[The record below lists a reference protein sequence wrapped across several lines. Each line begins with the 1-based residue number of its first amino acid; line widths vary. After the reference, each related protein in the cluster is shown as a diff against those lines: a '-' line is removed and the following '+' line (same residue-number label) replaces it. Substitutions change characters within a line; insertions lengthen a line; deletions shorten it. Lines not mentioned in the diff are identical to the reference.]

1 MYIIHRATLQGYFQQ
16 FSNTVWFETKSLAVS
31 SPSKKSLFPA
41 FFFCCIWQ
49 ERAHLSISVS
59 INIFLMLVAVSENHI
74 KLYRDVEQASC
85 NNLPTG
91 DLGQFVI
98 LNVGSSS
105 SFIQARLLC
114 LSSSELIAA
123 RKKTN
128 LEEQSLL
135 RSLICSCWVFL
146 KIRSCMFS
154 LKKTEDPGPTRGGE
168 KRKTL
173 KLNLIFGAASGI
185 VLTRRRTSRTTR
197 TGSKR
202 RSTCCCGVRLSRQRS
217 EASEEVESGG
227 GIRIIFPVL
236 NLF

>member
-1 MYIIHRATLQGYFQQ
+1 M
-16 FSNTVWFETKSLAVS
+16 
-31 SPSKKSLFPA
+31 
-41 FFFCCIWQ
+41 
-49 ERAHLSISVS
+49 
-59 INIFLMLVAVSENHI
+59 AVSENHI

-98 LNVGSSS
+98 LNLGSSS

-154 LKKTEDPGPTRGGE
+154 LKKLKILGQPE
-168 KRKTL
+168 RKTL

-227 GIRIIFPVL
+227 DQNYFSCLELVL
-236 NLF
+236 KVLSNLFSEVFDFFFSHLMWGDVFCILLLDLIKFPFK

>member
-1 MYIIHRATLQGYFQQ
+1 
-16 FSNTVWFETKSLAVS
+16 
-31 SPSKKSLFPA
+31 
-41 FFFCCIWQ
+41 
-49 ERAHLSISVS
+49 
-59 INIFLMLVAVSENHI
+59 MLVAVSENHI
-74 KLYRDVEQASC
+74 KLY
-85 NNLPTG
+85 NLPTG

-154 LKKTEDPGPTRGGE
+154 LKKLKILGQPEGGG

-227 GIRIIFPVL
+227 GSE
-236 NLF
+236 LFFLS

>member
-1 MYIIHRATLQGYFQQ
+1 
-16 FSNTVWFETKSLAVS
+16 
-31 SPSKKSLFPA
+31 
-41 FFFCCIWQ
+41 
-49 ERAHLSISVS
+49 
-59 INIFLMLVAVSENHI
+59 MLVAVSENHI

-98 LNVGSSS
+98 LNLGSSS
-105 SFIQARLLC
+105 SFIQARLVC

-154 LKKTEDPGPTRGGE
+154 LKKLKILGQPEGRG
-168 KRKTL
+168 RKTL

-227 GIRIIFPVL
+227 VSE
-236 NLF
+236 LFFLS

>member
-1 MYIIHRATLQGYFQQ
+1 
-16 FSNTVWFETKSLAVS
+16 
-31 SPSKKSLFPA
+31 
-41 FFFCCIWQ
+41 
-49 ERAHLSISVS
+49 
-59 INIFLMLVAVSENHI
+59 MLVAVSENHI

-98 LNVGSSS
+98 LNLGSSS

-114 LSSSELIAA
+114 LSFSELIAA
-123 RKKTN
+123 GKKTN
-128 LEEQSLL
+128 LEEQLLL

-154 LKKTEDPGPTRGGE
+154 LKKLKILGQPEGGG
-168 KRKTL
+168 RKTL

-227 GIRIIFPVL
+227 DQNYFSCLELVL
-236 NLF
+236 KVLSNLFSEVFDFFFSSRGGMYFVFYCWT

>member
-1 MYIIHRATLQGYFQQ
+1 
-16 FSNTVWFETKSLAVS
+16 
-31 SPSKKSLFPA
+31 
-41 FFFCCIWQ
+41 
-49 ERAHLSISVS
+49 
-59 INIFLMLVAVSENHI
+59 MLVAVSENHI

-98 LNVGSSS
+98 LNLGSSS

-154 LKKTEDPGPTRGGE
+154 LKKLKILGQPEGRGKKNVETEFNFWCCLRYRADTQTYQPYNKDWIKEKIYVLLRRQAQQAAQWSFWGGGE
-168 KRKTL
+168 WGDQNYFSCLELVL
-173 KLNLIFGAASGI
+173 K
-185 VLTRRRTSRTTR
+185 VLS
-197 TGSKR
+197 
-202 RSTCCCGVRLSRQRS
+202 
-217 EASEEVESGG
+217 
-227 GIRIIFPVL
+227 
-236 NLF
+236 NLFSEVFDFFFSHLMWGDVFCILLLDLIKFPFK

>member
-16 FSNTVWFETKSLAVS
+16 FLAVS
-31 SPSKKSLFPA
+31 LPSKKSLFPA
-41 FFFCCIWQ
+41 FFSAAFG
-49 ERAHLSISVS
+49 RNGHISASVFLL
-59 INIFLMLVAVSENHI
+59 IFFLMLVAVSENHI

-98 LNVGSSS
+98 LNLGSSS

-154 LKKTEDPGPTRGGE
+154 LKKTEDPGPTRGGGEE
-168 KRKTL
+168 KR
-173 KLNLIFGAASGI
+173 
-185 VLTRRRTSRTTR
+185 
-197 TGSKR
+197 
-202 RSTCCCGVRLSRQRS
+202 
-217 EASEEVESGG
+217 
-227 GIRIIFPVL
+227 
-236 NLF
+236 

>member
-1 MYIIHRATLQGYFQQ
+1 
-16 FSNTVWFETKSLAVS
+16 
-31 SPSKKSLFPA
+31 
-41 FFFCCIWQ
+41 
-49 ERAHLSISVS
+49 
-59 INIFLMLVAVSENHI
+59 MLVAVSENHI

-105 SFIQARLLC
+105 SFIQAGLLC

-135 RSLICSCWVFL
+135 RSLICSCWVFF
-146 KIRSCMFS
+146 KNKDVNVFI
-154 LKKTEDPGPTRGGE
+154 KKTEDPGPTRGGGG

-217 EASEEVESGG
+217 EASEEVASGG
-227 GIRIIFPVL
+227 WGNQNYFSCLELVL
-236 NLF
+236 KVLSNLFSEVFDFFFSSHVGGCILYFIVGLNKVSL